1 MHWIR
6 LAQDQ
11 AGQIVR
17 SNHQTPM
24 TSNLRIYS
32 AIGTVLFL
40 LGSSTPAAI
49 FNIANGD
56 VAGLANAITTSNTNV
71 QDDTI
76 VLAAAGTYTLTT
88 ALPQIGADSGHKL
101 TIQGSGATIDGNSS
115 FRIFATQ
122 SGSNVAISGLTM
134 ANGNPG
140 ALHGGAIL
148 ANVQE
153 SAASTLTIDNCIF
166 NNNRGDYGGAIF
178 NDGYNDPNFPPHT
191 ATLTVTGSTFFGNV
205 AQHGGAIWNESG
217 SIIMDV
223 SNCTFSQNT
232 ASPNSAGA
240 IQVDGSAGTITAS
253 ITNSTFSQNSAG
265 DFGGAISVD
274 GAGGFDFFG
283 NPVSGSAA
291 LTITNCTFDRNTAQ
305 RTSPNVSGFGGA
317 IAMDGSTAGG
327 TSGNATVTVN
337 NCTFSGN
344 FSSRLGDAI
353 YLSET
358 TSGTTVLQI
367 GNSILASGDPD
378 FNISTDNISG
388 GTVTVTSN
396 GNNLSDDAACGVDPC
411 NDAGT
416 GPGGLLNHV
425 GDKRNT
431 NPLLDPAGLLNNG
444 GPTQTIALQPTSPAI
459 NAGNDATAPGR
470 DQRYY
475 TRSGISDIGAFE
487 LGGQVAPIHAG
498 STKTHGAA
506 GAFAVDFPL
515 TGPVGVESRTG
526 GPNGNHQLAMS
537 FATPVTLTGA
547 SVQSGV
553 GTVSG
558 FTPSGSQVTV
568 NLTGVANAQQLV
580 VRLANVNDGVT
591 TNNVDIPM
599 DVLAGDT
606 NADHFVDAIDTAQT
620 KSKSGQA
627 INSTNFREDV
637 NVDGFLDAI
646 DVALV
651 KSKAGTALTAP
662 TLPPSQK
669 PVQRRP
675 RPARGTEV
683 SPR

>member
-1 MHWIR
+1 M
-6 LAQDQ
+6 
-11 AGQIVR
+11 
-17 SNHQTPM
+17 
-24 TSNLRIYS
+24 NLRIYS
-32 AIGTVLFL
+32 AIGTTLFL

-56 VAGLANAITTSNTNV
+56 VAGLANAITTSNTNF

-76 VLAAAGTYTLTT
+76 VLATGGTYILAT
-88 ALPQIGADSGHKL
+88 ALPEIDADFGHKL
-101 TIQGSGATIDGNSS
+101 TIQGGGATIDGNSS

-140 ALHGGAIL
+140 ALHGGAIW

-166 NNNRGDYGGAIF
+166 NNNHGDYGGAIY
-178 NDGYNDPNFPPHT
+178 NDGYNDHNFPPHT
-191 ATLTVTGSTFFGNV
+191 ATLTVTNSTFFGNV

-223 SNCTFSQNT
+223 SNCTFNQNR

-253 ITNSTFSQNSAG
+253 ITNSTFTRNSAG
-265 DFGGAISVD
+265 DYGGAISVD

-283 NPVSGSAA
+283 NPVSGSAN

-305 RTSPNVSGFGGA
+305 RTFPTSSGFGGA
-317 IAMDGSTAGG
+317 IAMDGSTDGG
-327 TSGNATVTVN
+327 TTGNATVVVN
-337 NCTFSGN
+337 NCTFSRN
-344 FSSRLGDAI
+344 FSSMLGDAI

-367 GNSILASGDPD
+367 GNSILASADPAGD

-388 GTVTVTSN
+388 GTVTVISN
-396 GNNLSDDAACGVDPC
+396 GNSLSDDAACGVDPC

-431 NPLLDPAGLLNNG
+431 DPLLDPAGLQNNG

-459 NAGNDATAPGR
+459 NTGNDANAPGR

-526 GPNGNHQLAMS
+526 GPSGNHQLSMS

-547 SVQSGV
+547 SVHSGV

-558 FTPSGSQVTV
+558 FTPAGSQVTV

-591 TNNVDIPM
+591 TNDVDIPM
-599 DVLAGDT
+599 GVLLGDT
-606 NADHFVDAIDTAQT
+606 SADRFVDALDTAQT

-651 KSKAGTALTAP
+651 KSKSGTALTAP
-662 TLPPSQK
+662 MPPPLEK
-669 PVQRRP
+669 PAQRRP
-675 RPARGTEV
+675 RPARGNEG
-683 SPR
+683 R